1 MRWPRAAFRPRC
13 FSIWSARP
21 IGHDSPIPR
30 LHSPRS
36 PIAWSCWQPYWYRT
50 SAGAEIDLLLIG
62 RERIAI
68 EVKRSTAPAVSK
80 GFHNACDDVGA
91 HRRWVIYPGRDSYPG
106 PNGVQV
112 LTLTDAMTQLAGAA
126 SDRRI

>member
-1 MRWPRAAFRPRC
+1 M
-13 FSIWSARP
+13 
-21 IGHDSPIPR
+21 
-30 LHSPRS
+30 
-36 PIAWSCWQPYWYRT
+36 
-50 SAGAEIDLLLIG
+50 LIG